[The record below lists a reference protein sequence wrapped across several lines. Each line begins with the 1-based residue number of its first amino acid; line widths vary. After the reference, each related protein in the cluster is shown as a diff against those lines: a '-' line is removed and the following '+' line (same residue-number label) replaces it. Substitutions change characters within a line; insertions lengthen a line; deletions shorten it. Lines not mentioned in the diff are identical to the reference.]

1 LIGALMIVSCPACSA
16 QYRISSPL
24 IRPNSPLR
32 MRCSRC
38 QVRFQLKDPSADASR
53 LRVLVAHSDSMLCGA
68 VGEVLEPAGIH
79 YEICHDG
86 HSALSAMEGC
96 PPDVLLV
103 DVALPGLYV
112 FEILEIIRKR
122 PDLSHVRSILLSSVY
137 NRTAYKRRPTSLYG
151 ADDYIEKH
159 HLPTDLISKI
169 YSLTERQP
177 VPAAT
182 NEEIGKSFA
191 GFSEEQPNHDFVDR
205 VNDQLLKAEQGEI
218 DGSNALTP
226 QGRAERLARIIVA
239 DISLYSQ
246 EKLDQGIVDGNCLQ
260 VMQPELDEARRI
272 FDKLAAPE
280 MAKRHE
286 FLDNA
291 FQDFMTRRCLELD
304 ISGK

>member
-1 LIGALMIVSCPACSA
+1 
-16 QYRISSPL
+16 
-24 IRPNSPLR
+24 

-38 QVRFQLKDPSADASR
+38 QMRFQLDDAIEDASR
-53 LRVLVAHSDSMLCGA
+53 LQVLVAHSDPKLCGA
-68 VGEVLEPAGIH
+68 VGEVLEPAGIK

-86 HSALSAMEGC
+86 HSALSALEDC

-112 FEILEIIRKR
+112 FEILERIRQR

-169 YSLTERQP
+169 YNLTKRQP
-177 VPAAT
+177 GPVIVD
-182 NEEIGKSFA
+182 NEIGKSFA
-191 GFSEEQPNHDFVDR
+191 GVSEEQPNQDFVDR

-218 DGSNALTP
+218 DGSKELTP
-226 QGRAERLARIIVA
+226 HGRAERLARIIVA
-239 DISLYSQ
+239 DISLYCQ
-246 EKLDQGIVDGNCLQ
+246 EKLDQGIIDGNCLQ
-260 VMQPELDEARRI
+260 VMQPELDEARQI
-272 FDKLAAPE
+272 FDQLAAPE
-280 MAKRHE
+280 MVKRHE
-286 FLDNA
+286 FLDDA
-291 FQDFMTRRCLELD
+291 FQNFMSRRCLELD